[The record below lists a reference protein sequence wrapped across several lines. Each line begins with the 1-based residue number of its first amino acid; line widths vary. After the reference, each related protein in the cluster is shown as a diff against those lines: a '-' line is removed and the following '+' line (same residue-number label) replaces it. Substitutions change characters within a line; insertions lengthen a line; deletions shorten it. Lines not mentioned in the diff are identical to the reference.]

1 MKGFPAYIL
10 CDRDDNGAGWGES
23 YKVYYR
29 VGGAHF
35 LLFPSAF
42 VISSLQ
48 TYPWSCSEEK
58 DKEKKA
64 LQSH

>member
-1 MKGFPAYIL
+1 MKGFPACIVY
-10 CDRDDNGAGWGES
+10 DRDDNGAGGGES
-23 YKVYYR
+23 YKAYYR
-29 VGGAHF
+29 VGGTRF

-48 TYPWSCSEEK
+48 TYLWSCSEEK